1 MKGSPI
7 AWGVG
12 GGLALLL
19 ALAPSVGTALGRLG
33 AAREDRATLS
43 AALAAPPA
51 ARGPLVAK
59 GLALSDPQALVAQI
73 RERARSGGVLVEEAV
88 PMQGSG
94 ALITI
99 RLRISGP
106 EKAVIALADA
116 LEREAP
122 LVRLRSW
129 RLAAIE
135 GGVRLSGDAVAVK
148 P

>member
-1 MKGSPI
+1 MRGSPI

-12 GGLALLL
+12 GGLALVL
-19 ALAPSVGTALGRLG
+19 ALAPSVGTALGRL
-33 AAREDRATLS
+33 ATAREERAALT

-51 ARGPLVAK
+51 ARGPLVAR
-59 GLALSDPQALVAQI
+59 GLALRDPQALVAQI
-73 RERARSGGVLVEEAV
+73 RERARSGGVLVEEATPV
-88 PMQGSG
+88 RGEG
-94 ALITI
+94 ALIAI

-122 LVRLRSW
+122 LVRLRGW
-129 RLAAIE
+129 RIAAIE